1 MKYGNT
7 NRKHNTI
14 YNCPWKT
21 SHNDTNIMAKLG
33 NILFNTMTL
42 SDDGI
47 ISALYI
53 EKEMARVVWYR
64 TDSLIAAIL
73 EK

>member
-1 MKYGNT
+1 MLQSESQRILRRHFT
-7 NRKHNTI
+7 ADH
-14 YNCPWKT
+14 
-21 SHNDTNIMAKLG
+21 S